1 MSTLIAVE
9 QKVHTEM
16 FIKMKDNLEIHREIL
31 EVDQDLVDKEE
42 VVSGEHLD

>member
-16 FIKMKDNLEIHREIL
+16 LIIMRDNQEILREIL

>member
-1 MSTLIAVE
+1 MSTLIVVE

-16 FIKMKDNLEIHREIL
+16 LIKMRDNREIPRESL

-42 VVSGEHLD
+42 VVTGEHLD